1 MDECIHL
8 ISGSPRGG
16 FLNEAERVSGRL
28 LADLNYGNA
37 QDAMALGL
45 HPYLDGLQERFNRM
59 GELIFET
66 FVLMPEMFESQRS
79 MQQRGHD
86 ALTAWQE
93 QQQQQ

>member
-1 MDECIHL
+1 
-8 ISGSPRGG
+8 
-16 FLNEAERVSGRL
+16 
-28 LADLNYGNA
+28 
-37 QDAMALGL
+37 
-45 HPYLDGLQERFNRM
+45 LQVRFNRI